1 MDKYLLSIIVPVY
14 NTSQYLVRCLNSLIN
29 QSLTDIEIIIIN
41 DGSTDQSDEI
51 IKQYLVH
58 SNITY
63 VKLGKNM
70 GLGYARNFG
79 VEKSSG
85 KYIAFV
91 DSDDWVD
98 LDFFKILTDT
108 ITRDNTDIVVGGVK
122 NEWNNINST
131 SLRYDYVYPNI
142 ITANQALDLLTKST
156 NNNYFISPVVWN
168 KIYKRELLFF
178 NQLCF
183 IDNSYWEDDIFSF
196 KAISYARNISL
207 VPNIYYHYYQR
218 DTSIMNS
225 ISKKHIDDLLMSFK
239 QLKNS
244 IINKKLN
251 ATIAQY
257 QAMFDR
263 CACTLIKMIDNN
275 EKDTNIKK
283 KYIIYFLEEF
293 TKYFSLKD
301 AINYLDNNRIIGLFN

>member
-1 MDKYLLSIIVPVY
+1 MDKPLLSIIVPVY

-51 IKQYLVH
+51 IKQYLTH
-58 SNITY
+58 CNIAY
-63 VKLGKNM
+63 VKLEKNM
-70 GLGYARNFG
+70 GLGYARNLG
-79 VEKSSG
+79 IEKSSG

-108 ITRDNTDIVVGGVK
+108 MIRDHTDIVVGGVK

-142 ITANQALDLLTKST
+142 ISANQALDLLTKNT

-168 KIYKRELLFF
+168 KIYKRELLSS
-178 NQLCF
+178 NQLRF
-183 IDNSYWEDDIFSF
+183 MDNSYWEDDIFSF

-225 ISKKHIDDLLMSFK
+225 ISKKHITDLLMSFK

-244 IINKKLN
+244 IVNEKLN
-251 ATIAQY
+251 ATKIQY

-275 EKDTNIKK
+275 EKDPDLKK
-283 KYIIYFLEEF
+283 KYIIYFFEEF
-293 TKYFSLKD
+293 TKQFSLKD
-301 AINYLDNNRIIGLFN
+301 AICYLDNNRIMRLFN

>member
-1 MDKYLLSIIVPVY
+1 MDKCLLSIIVPVY
-14 NTSQYLVRCLNSLIN
+14 NTSQYLIRCLNSLIN
-29 QSLTDIEIIIIN
+29 QSLTDSEIIIIN

-51 IKQYLVH
+51 IKQYLTH
-58 SNITY
+58 SNIKY
-63 VKLGKNM
+63 VKLEKNM
-70 GLGYARNFG
+70 GLGYARNLG
-79 VEKSSG
+79 VERSSG

-98 LDFFKILTDT
+98 LDFFKILTNT
-108 ITRDNTDIVVGGVK
+108 IIKDRADIVVGGVK

-142 ITANQALDLLTKST
+142 ISANQALDLLTKST

-168 KIYKRELLFF
+168 KIYKRELLSS
-178 NQLCF
+178 NQLRF

-218 DTSIMNS
+218 DSSIMNS

-239 QLKNS
+239 QLKSS
-244 IINKKLN
+244 IINNNLN
-251 ATIAQY
+251 ATITQY

-275 EKDTNIKK
+275 EKDRDLKK

-293 TKYFSLKD
+293 TKQFSLRE
-301 AINYLDNNRIIGLFN
+301 AINYLDNNRIMRLFN